1 MTLGHCEIMQKR
13 AEGGKRLRRSRCA
26 PFWILL
32 ASAMISLQAS
42 ASWAQVTS
50 GEITGTVMDAT
61 KAVVP
66 GVEVI
71 ATNVATGIARN
82 GLSEASG
89 LYRIPFLP
97 PGTYTLRA
105 SLAGFKTGT
114 YDGITVT
121 VGEVVH
127 VDVILEV
134 GNISETVTISG
145 QATTVDVEQGRV
157 STLVDGQRI
166 QDMPLNGRNVYD
178 LMQLAPGAVNTN
190 ATVYETGTGLYSM
203 YTTSVNGGRVS
214 SNGFW
219 LDGVTNK
226 GLSGGTNLTP
236 SVDSIQEFRME
247 SMNFSAE
254 FGDSAGSVVN
264 VVSKSGTNSFHGS
277 AFEFLRNDAL
287 DAANFF
293 DAYDPAT
300 GEKDKPEYKR
310 NQFGASLGGPIRRN
324 STFFFGS
331 WESLRVRTGQSVVR
345 IFESA
350 PWANYVQQ
358 YGAPV
363 ASFLYRNYPAPKA
376 ITTVTDTVGSYLANQ
391 GWIAE
396 PTQAE
401 VDGFL
406 TGTLGSPAGALTADT
421 PMIGETSYF
430 QPDWA
435 DTDQW
440 SVRIDHEFRG
450 GRDKLFGRYYW
461 DETRSTT
468 LTSRPAFNGPYEQ
481 RANQPALAE
490 THLFSPRVVNEFR
503 FGLDRSRLSV
513 PTPGAPGIP
522 WIGDASNEAWYFGG
536 DSPVFFTEN
545 VFAYSDVVNLSRG
558 AHSMKAGVEFRRNQE
573 NSEFDAGRAS
583 YYFYGLVYLAMDDP
597 YYELGGVDPHIL
609 DGTHKAELASN
620 FRGWRNTEFGAFF
633 NDDWK
638 VTPGLT
644 LNLGVRYDLYT
655 RLTEVQNRATKFDMA
670 SGKDLWYR
678 VRDGDFAQ
686 ATALSEG
693 DHNNFA
699 PRFGFAWDP
708 FRNGKMSIRGGY
720 GVAYQAGIFNPLAN
734 SRWNPPYYSIN
745 GIAKPG
751 LGGRPGEVVLYG
763 PQTPGQAVTATGPN
777 PNIGAHSLE
786 GNIMAYWPENP
797 NSTGLTGI
805 PNPRM
810 RDPYVMSWFFGVQ
823 REIRRDLMIDV
834 NYVGTAGRKL
844 IRAENWNR
852 FTGDWTGAES
862 PTGEWAGDTSL
873 NRINQTYG
881 TLRFWEN
888 SVTSSYNALQA
899 QVLKRF
905 SKRWAL
911 TGNYTWAK
919 SIDLRSTWHS
929 GGTTSNRAQE
939 GYSTDASRIYL
950 DRGRSIFDARHR
962 FVLNGIWALP
972 VLADSRALLQNLFGA
987 WQINGILALQSGQPF
1002 TPYDDRGFHTGGD
1015 YNADGAQNDRP
1026 NAPSIGNTVSSVRS
1040 DWVNPG
1046 SGPFKIPTTN
1056 PEGIP
1061 GSAEKVDF
1069 FGQPEPGTNGTLG
1082 RNTYEGPG
1090 FANLDFSLFKNFKIE
1105 AINEESR
1112 LQLRFEIF
1120 NAFNRVNFGQPMPAL
1135 SNPLFG
1141 RSRVSFDARQI
1152 QFGLKFTF

>member
-1 MTLGHCEIMQKR
+1 MISTNL
-13 AEGGKRLRRSRCA
+13 ARRQIIC
-26 PFWILL
+26 ILL
-32 ASAMISLQAS
+32 ASAMICLRSS

-71 ATNVATGIARN
+71 ATNVATGVSRN
-82 GLSEASG
+82 GLSEANG
-89 LYRIPFLP
+89 LYRIPFLQ
-97 PGTYTLRA
+97 PGSYALKA
-105 SLAGFKTGT
+105 SLTGFKTAA

-121 VGEVVH
+121 VGEIVH
-127 VDVILEV
+127 VDVILAV

-166 QDMPLNGRNVYD
+166 LDMPLNGRNIYD
-178 LMQLAPGAVNTN
+178 LMQLAPGAVNAT
-190 ATVYETGTGLYSM
+190 ATVSGEIGTGLFQGSM
-203 YTTSVNGGRVS
+203 TSVNGGRVNF
-214 SNGFW
+214 NGFW

-226 GLSGGTNLTP
+226 GLDGGGANLTP
-236 SVDSIQEFRME
+236 NIESIQEFRME

-254 FGDSAGSVVN
+254 FGGSAGSVVN
-264 VVSKSGTNSFHGS
+264 LVSKSGTNSFHGS

-287 DAANFF
+287 DAAGFF

-310 NQFGASLGGPIRRN
+310 NQFGASLGGPVRRN

-331 WESLRVRTGQSVVR
+331 WESLRLRTGGSSVQT
-345 IFESA
+345 FESV

-363 ASFLYRNYPAPKA
+363 ASFLYKNYPAPKP

-406 TGTLGSPAGALTADT
+406 MSTFGSPAGALAADA

-435 DTDQW
+435 DEDQW
-440 SVRIDHEFRG
+440 SFRIDHEFRG
-450 GRDKLFGRYYW
+450 GKDKLFGRYYW
-461 DETRSTT
+461 DKTRTT
-468 LTSRPAFNGPYEQ
+468 QLGARPAFNGPWESE
-481 RANQPALAE
+481 ANQPALAE
-490 THLFSPRVVNEFR
+490 THLISPTVVNEFR
-503 FGLDRSRLSV
+503 FGLDRMRYGG
-513 PTPGAPGIP
+513 TPGVPGVPGI
-522 WIGDASNEAWYFGG
+522 GDTANGVNYFGG
-536 DSPVFFTEN
+536 CCIFDFAEN
-545 VFAYSDVVNLSRG
+545 VFDYSDVVNLSKGR
-558 AHSMKAGVEFRRNQE
+558 HSMKAGVEFRRNQQ
-573 NSEFDAGRAS
+573 NSELNFGVPS
-583 YYFYGLVYLAMDDP
+583 YYFYGLVYLALDDP
-597 YYELGGVDPHIL
+597 YYMQVGVDPHIL
-609 DGTHKAELASN
+609 DGTHKAELADSL
-620 FRGWRNTEFGAFF
+620 RGWRNTEFGAFF

-638 VTPGLT
+638 VTAGLT
-644 LNLGVRYDLYT
+644 LNLGIRYDLYT
-655 RLTEVQNRATKFDMA
+655 RLTEVQDRATKFDMTH
-670 SGKDLWYR
+670 GENLWYR
-678 VRDGDFAQ
+678 IRDGDFAQ

-734 SRWNPPYYSIN
+734 SRWNPPYYSVN
-745 GIAKPG
+745 GITKPDW
-751 LGGRPGEVVLYG
+751 GGRPGEVVLYG

-786 GNIMAYWPENP
+786 GNIMAYWPDNP
-797 NSTGLTGI
+797 NTTALTAI
-805 PNPRM
+805 PNSRM
-810 RDPYVMSWFFGVQ
+810 RDPYVMSWFLGVQ
-823 REIRRDLMIDV
+823 REIRRDLVMDV

-844 IRAENWNR
+844 IRAEDWNR
-852 FTGDWTGAES
+852 FTGDRSGAES
-862 PTGEWAGDTSL
+862 PTGEWAGDTSW

-899 QVLKRF
+899 QVSKRF
-905 SKRWAL
+905 SRGYAV
-911 TGNYTWAK
+911 TGNYTFAK
-919 SIDLRSTWHS
+919 SIDLRSSWHS
-929 GGTTSNRAQE
+929 GATTSNGRQE
-939 GYSTDASRIYL
+939 GYSTDASKIYL

-962 FVLNGIWALP
+962 FVLNGIWELP
-972 VLADSRALLQNLFGA
+972 VLAKTRALLQNLFGG

-1002 TPYDDRGFHTGGD
+1002 TPYDGRRFPVGGD
-1015 YNADGAQNDRP
+1015 YNADGLGNDHP
-1026 NAPSIGNTVSSVRS
+1026 NTPSIGNRVSSVRS

-1046 SGPFKIPTTN
+1046 AGPFKIPTTN
-1056 PEGIP
+1056 PDGIP
-1061 GSAEKVDF
+1061 STTERVAF

-1112 LQLRFEIF
+1112 LQLRFELF
-1120 NAFNRVNFGQPMPAL
+1120 NAFNRVNLGQPDNRL
-1135 SNPLFG
+1135 ENPGFG
-1141 RSRVSFDARQI
+1141 RSGSAFDARQI
-1152 QFGLKFTF
+1152 QFGLKFIF